1 MAAVAAAAAA
11 AAAPPESKPKPV
23 AAAAEEEGA
32 SQKKTAVKKVPITD
46 SEKNLQKLREERVA
60 QRKKLSDLR
69 AATKKEKRN
78 VAKLN
83 RKASKLSLDELVQIS
98 MVKFRGLKTAGLVE
112 EDTEDGPAAG
122 SSTDPAP
129 EEVLS
134 IVGAVAKKQKAAKA
148 AEL

>member
-1 MAAVAAAAAA
+1 M
-11 AAAPPESKPKPV
+11 
-23 AAAAEEEGA
+23 
-32 SQKKTAVKKVPITD
+32 KKVPITD
-46 SEKNLQKLREERVA
+46 SEKNLQRLREARL
-60 QRKKLSDLR
+60 QQKKRLSELR
-69 AATKKEKRN
+69 AQTKKEKRN

-98 MVKFRGLKTAGLVE
+98 MVNFRTLKSAGLLE
-112 EDTEDGPAAG
+112 EDAEDGATAG

-148 AEL
+148 AEA